1 MHRRHVFP
9 SSFRRLLLLVLFET
23 HLASSLNQEGLFLL
37 KFKAGLDDPLEVLSD
52 WNPGDLSPCNW
63 TGVTCSAA
71 GYVSAIE
78 IVGRELQGPFH
89 PLLCRIPNLSY
100 ISLARNFI
108 NSSLPDAALSPC
120 PALVHLDLSENLL
133 VGPLPSALA
142 SLPLLRHLDL
152 TGNNFS
158 GPIPPAFARFPHLEN
173 LSLVANLLTG
183 TIPSFLGHVTSLQQL
198 NLSYNPFT
206 PGPIPAEIGDLVS
219 LRTLWLAGCNLVGNI
234 PPSLGRLRSLL
245 NFDVSRNELDGP
257 IPESLVGLSSV
268 VQIELYNNSLTGQ
281 IPEGLASIVS
291 LRRIDASM
299 NRLEGPI
306 PAGFFDLPL
315 LDSLNLYE
323 NRLVGGL
330 PESISRAG
338 KLSELRLFSNRL
350 NGTLPAEFGKNSP
363 LSVVD
368 LSDNQ
373 FTGEIPPS
381 ICEQGFLE
389 ELMLIGNFFSG
400 PLPESLGNCR
410 SLQRVRLKNNLLS
423 GELPSRMWGLPRVYL
438 LDIAGNGF
446 SGGISS
452 AIAGATNLS
461 NLILSNNRFS
471 GNIPVEIGTIT
482 SLYEFSADNNQLT
495 GSLPATLS
503 NLVELQKIDLHNN
516 SLSGELPGGI
526 QAWRRL
532 SELNLADNEF
542 AGRIPPELG
551 SLPVLNY
558 LDLSNNRF
566 TGQIPPE
573 LQNLKLNRFNVSNNL
588 LSGDLPP
595 FFANEAFRAS
605 FLGNPGLCGDLPG
618 LCPSSQGS
626 STKNQGYLWL
636 LRSIFILTGLV
647 LVVGVAWFYWRC
659 MKFKKAKE
667 EADKSKW
674 TLTSF
679 HKVGFREH
687 EILYSLDE
695 DNLIGTG
702 ASGKVY
708 KAVLSNGETVAV
720 KKLWCSSGKKGDN
733 QEGNLQNPGA
743 GDAFEAEIST
753 LGKIRHKN
761 IVKLWCCCTYKDS
774 RLLVYEYMPNGSLGD
789 LLHGPK
795 SGFLDWPTRYKIAMD
810 AAEGLS
816 YLHHDC
822 APPIVHRD
830 VKSNNILLDAE
841 FGARVADFGVAKA
854 VEPVGKGVKSM
865 SIIAGSCG
873 YIAPGS
879 SLRIFPS
886 SDSCQIGLCLFG
898 LISGLVEYAYTLRV
912 NEKSDTYSFGVVLLE
927 LVTGKP
933 PVDPE
938 YGEKDLVK
946 WVCSTLETKGV
957 DHVLDPKLD
966 ACYKD
971 EIFRVLNIALL
982 CTSNL
987 PMNRPS
993 MRRVVKMLVEVGAEH
1008 SRPDLG
1014 KDGKPAA
1021 PLYYEDSSAHSS
1033 VL

>member
-1 MHRRHVFP
+1 MHRRRVFA
-9 SSFRRLLLLVLFET
+9 SSFSRLLLLVLFET
-23 HLASSLNQEGLFLL
+23 HLAFSLNQEGLYLL
-37 KFKAGLDDPLEVLSD
+37 KFKAGLDDPLKVLSD

-158 GPIPPAFARFPHLEN
+158 ARFP
-173 LSLVANLLTG
+173 LLRTLFPPREP
-183 TIPSFLGHVTSLQQL
+183 ISITSLQQL

-206 PGPIPAEIGDLVS
+206 PGPIPAEIGDLAA

-245 NFDVSRNELDGP
+245 NLDVSRNELDGP
-257 IPESLVGLSSV
+257 IPESLAGLSSV

-315 LDSLNLYE
+315 LDSFNLYE

-330 PESISRAG
+330 PEIISRAG
-338 KLSELRLFSNRL
+338 KLSELRLFSNQL

-400 PLPESLGNCR
+400 SLPEGLGNCR

-423 GELPSRMWGLPRVYL
+423 GELPSRMWGLPHVYL
-438 LDIAGNGF
+438 LDVADNGF

-452 AIAGATNLS
+452 AIAGAINLS
-461 NLILSNNRFS
+461 NLILSNNQFS

-495 GSLPATLS
+495 GSFPTTLS

-516 SLSGELPGGI
+516 SL
-526 QAWRRL
+526 L
-532 SELNLADNEF
+532 SELNLADNKF

-573 LQNLKLNRFNVSNNL
+573 LQNLKLNKFNLSNNL
-588 LSGDLPP
+588 LFGDLPP

-618 LCPSSQGS
+618 LCPSSQEN

-636 LRSIFILTGLV
+636 LRSIFILAGLV

-659 MKFKKAKE
+659 MKFKKAKN

-687 EILYSLDE
+687 EILHSLDE

-702 ASGKVY
+702 GSGKVY
-708 KAVLSNGETVAV
+708 KAVLSNGEIVA
-720 KKLWCSSGKKGDN
+720 
-733 QEGNLQNPGA
+733 NPAA

-854 VEPVGKGVKSM
+854 VEPLGKGAKSM

-873 YIAPGS
+873 YIAPVRLYS
-879 SLRIFPS
+879 AREREERYLQLR
-886 SDSCQIGLCLFG
+886 
-898 LISGLVEYAYTLRV
+898 
-912 NEKSDTYSFGVVLLE
+912 VVLLE

-938 YGEKDLVK
+938 YGEKDLVS
-946 WVCSTLETKGV
+946 WVCSILETKGV

-966 ACYKD
+966 VCYKN

-1008 SRPDLG
+1008 SRPNLD

-1021 PLYYEDSSAHSS
+1021 PLYYEDTLPTAVFYEGAITVTLVVKLGVEGPPLPKLRGGGVS
-1033 VL
+1033 